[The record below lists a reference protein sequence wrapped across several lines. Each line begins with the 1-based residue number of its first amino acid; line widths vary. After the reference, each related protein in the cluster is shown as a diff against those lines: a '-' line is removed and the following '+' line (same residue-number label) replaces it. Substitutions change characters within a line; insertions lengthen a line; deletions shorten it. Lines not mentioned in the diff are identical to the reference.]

1 MILKRSTNVGRENFM
16 KNFLAVIVTRKK
28 PRKNLALSDK
38 RVLAKGAILN
48 LTERPETITKVQS
61 RKDLKLGLR
70 GTAGARAETEGEGE
84 AEVAVIPNKEKS
96 ERDHHKIPVK
106 SGIEKVTAEA
116 EAQTDIEEGKDPATA
131 QKTSILMTK
140 GRSRSREKIKR
151 LSVPTEM

>member
-1 MILKRSTNVGRENFM
+1 M

-70 GTAGARAETEGEGE
+70 GTAGARAETEEGE

-151 LSVPTEM
+151 LSVTWE